1 MSGFPVRA
9 LLCLLAVMACA
20 LFFESAPSPAPA
32 QPMTEAELGRLAFHD
47 PILSASGKQSC
58 ASCHAESAGH
68 AAPNALAV
76 QPGGADLSASGLR
89 ASQSLRYLASN
100 VPFHFDAEG
109 KALGGFFWDGRAESF
124 AAQAAGPL
132 LGPLEMANPD
142 RASVVEKIAKA
153 SWAGAF
159 KALYGADIL
168 RDTDRAFE
176 RLTAALQRF
185 QLEDAQFNAYSSKYD
200 AVLRGQAT
208 LNEQEA
214 RGLALFNDE
223 HKGNCA
229 ACHPSD
235 KNADGSHPLFTDF
248 SYDNLGV
255 PRNPEIAAN
264 ANAEYFDLGLCN
276 RPELRSRDE
285 LCGAFRVPSL
295 RNVALRQV
303 YFHNGRFRTLK
314 EAMVFYVER
323 DTHPH
328 KWYPKNA
335 DGTVRKFDDLPE
347 RFHANVNSSEGP
359 YDRKAGEAPAL
370 DAREIDDII
379 AFLNTLTDGWSP
391 ASPQGARR

>member
-9 LLCLLAVMACA
+9 LLCLFAVMACA
-20 LFFESAPSPAPA
+20 LLFEAAPTPAPVRA
-32 QPMTEAELGRLAFHD
+32 MTEAELGRVAFHD

-58 ASCHAESAGH
+58 ASCHAEAAGH

-76 QPGGADLSASGLR
+76 QPGGVDMTRSGLR
-89 ASQSLRYLASN
+89 ASQPLRYLASN
-100 VPFHFDAEG
+100 VAFHFDAEG
-109 KALGGFFWDGRAESF
+109 KARGGFFWDGRAESF

-142 RASVVEKIAKA
+142 KASVVAKIAKA
-153 SWAGAF
+153 SWAGSF

-168 RDTDRAFE
+168 NDTDRAFE

-185 QLEDAQFNAYSSKYD
+185 QLEDAQFNAFSSQYD

-208 LNEQEA
+208 LDAQQA
-214 RGLALFNDE
+214 RGLELFNDAQ
-223 HKGNCA
+223 KGNCA
-229 ACHPSD
+229 ACHPSE
-235 KNADGSHPLFTDF
+235 KHTDGSHPLFTDF

-255 PRNPEIAAN
+255 PRNPEIPAN
-264 ANAEYFDLGLCN
+264 ASAEHFDLGLCN
-276 RPELRSRDE
+276 RPELRNREE

-314 EAMVFYVER
+314 EALAFYVER

-328 KWYPKNA
+328 KWYPRNA
-335 DGTVRKFDDLPE
+335 DGTVRRFDDLPE
-347 RFHANVNSSEGP
+347 RFHANVNTSEGP
-359 YDRKAGEAPAL
+359 YDRKAGESPAL
-370 DAREIDDII
+370 NEREIDDII

-391 ASPQGARR
+391 SSPQAVRR